1 LNTLNT
7 DYILPTQILD
17 DSQSKVFNKAI
28 FLDRDGVLNH
38 DKVDYVYTIE
48 AFKIFDGVAE
58 ALQLLKSLGYKLII
72 ITNQSGIAK
81 GIYQQK
87 NVHECFDY
95 LQAQT
100 GNWIDA
106 MYFCPHHPKFD
117 TVCECRKP
125 GHKMITDALLEYNI
139 DPAQSYMIGDAQRD
153 ITAGNNAGVTTI
165 HINNGK
171 ENAENANFTAN
182 NLLEAAKLIARFN
195 PKTLNDLI
203 PNALLN

>member
-1 LNTLNT
+1 MKKM
-7 DYILPTQILD
+7 Q
-17 DSQSKVFNKAI
+17 QKAI

-58 ALQLLKSLGYKLII
+58 ALQLLKGLGYKLII

-81 GIYQQK
+81 GIYTEK
-87 NVHECFDY
+87 DVLACFDY

-100 GNWIDA
+100 GNCIDE

-125 GHKMITDALLEYNI
+125 GHKMISDALQKYDI
-139 DPAQSYMIGDAQRD
+139 DPSQSYMIGDAQRD

-171 ENAENANFTAN
+171 ENAQNADFTTT
-182 NLLEAAKLIARFN
+182 NLLEAARYIAITSN
-195 PKTLNDLI
+195 
-203 PNALLN
+203 

>member
-1 LNTLNT
+1 M
-7 DYILPTQILD
+7 Q
-17 DSQSKVFNKAI
+17 KAI

-58 ALQLLKSLGYKLII
+58 ALRLFKEAGFKLIV

-81 GIYQQK
+81 GIYTEK
-87 NVHECFDY
+87 AVFDCFDY
-95 LQAQT
+95 LQKET
-100 GNWIDA
+100 GNLIDD

-117 TVCECRKP
+117 IVCACRKP
-125 GHKMITDALLEYNI
+125 GHQMILDAATKHGIELSK
-139 DPAQSYMIGDAQRD
+139 SYMIGDAQRD

-171 ENAENANFTAN
+171 ESAENAHFSVK
-182 NLLEAAKLIARFN
+182 NLLESTQFIL
-195 PKTLNDLI
+195 KTL
-203 PNALLN
+203 